1 MNAGKYIKIENN
13 KFEIK
18 TYYELDNTP
27 NYNQTEDEIIDNINE
42 LFRNA
47 VKLEF
52 EKDKEYRYKHIVALS
67 GGLDSRMTTWV
78 AHDMGY
84 TDQLNYT
91 FSQSDYLDEKIA
103 KEIARDLEHEWI
115 FKFLDNGVFLKN
127 IEEMIKIN
135 FGNCLYSGNAHGKSF
150 IDLINL
156 KKFGIVHSGQLGDVI
171 IGTYSNSKNYRKSYS
186 LKSGAYSSSLISRIN
201 QNVINEKYSNE
212 EIFKFYNRGL
222 TGILQGNLPI
232 QEYTETISP
241 FLDIDFLNYCL
252 KIPLK
257 CRYGHKIYYK
267 WIFSYFFC

>member
-91 FSQSDYLDEKIA
+91 FSQSDYLDETIA

-115 FKFLDNGVFLKN
+115 FKFLDNGVF
-127 IEEMIKIN
+127 
-135 FGNCLYSGNAHGKSF
+135 
-150 IDLINL
+150 
-156 KKFGIVHSGQLGDVI
+156 
-171 IGTYSNSKNYRKSYS
+171 
-186 LKSGAYSSSLISRIN
+186 
-201 QNVINEKYSNE
+201 
-212 EIFKFYNRGL
+212 
-222 TGILQGNLPI
+222 
-232 QEYTETISP
+232 
-241 FLDIDFLNYCL
+241 
-252 KIPLK
+252 
-257 CRYGHKIYYK
+257 
-267 WIFSYFFC
+267 